1 MVHAIICN
9 LLKYCYRPVDK
20 NIMISSINNSISG
33 IQAALDLQSVSAG
46 NIANVA
52 TDEFKSDVAVVEA
65 EDNGGVTVT
74 MTKNTEPGVVYDR
87 GDGVEIESSNV
98 DLASEITNQISSKS
112 FLQANV
118 AAVKTADEM
127 LGSLLDIL
135 A

>member
-1 MVHAIICN
+1 
-9 LLKYCYRPVDK
+9 
-20 NIMISSINNSISG
+20 MISSINNSISG